1 MEPRLID
8 TVRNEITEAN
18 RSLQDAVRVAVRAI
32 TAHSSMPGDDLRAL
46 RQLDSDMRIVMDR
59 CIWLYQRFREAEL
72 ELEHLY
78 NEIDDAMFIEDGE
91 QLDPFAD

>member
-1 MEPRLID
+1 MEPRIID

-32 TAHSSMPGDDLRAL
+32 AANSPMPGDDLRAL
-46 RQLDSDMRIVMDR
+46 RQLDADIRIVMDR
-59 CIWLYQRFREAEL
+59 CIWLYERFREAEI

-78 NEIDDAMFIEDGE
+78 DEIDLATFREDGE
-91 QLDPFAD
+91 QHDPFAD